1 MNGLAWSIVAAAA
14 AGSVSLPAAARH
26 LSAEPT
32 VPPIVSHDYQPRR
45 TQWGDPDFRG
55 TWPIEHVSDAGIP
68 LERPKEDGDRVWLTP
83 DEFAERLTRAK
94 KSDAGY
100 QNDLGARGTVGLAR
114 WLQATPFGR
123 RSSLLI
129 DPPDGRLPPL
139 TPQGEALWKA
149 GRNSYNEGQAIDW
162 VSDLDSYDRCVS
174 YGLPL
179 AMLPH
184 PANDGIRVFQVP
196 GYVAIQLE
204 AFDTRIVP
212 IGRPG
217 HWPAAVRTWMG
228 DSRGHWEGSTL
239 VIETGNMVAGDSAT
253 SDMARRSAS
262 PVTGRSHGTIP
273 MSAAAKVVERLT
285 MTGPDTIDYRVT
297 YSDPAVFAAPWTVE
311 FEWTRDESYRMYE
324 FACHEGNEVRELIS
338 SSRAQRRK
346 DAAAA
351 IAAGK

>member
-1 MNGLAWSIVAAAA
+1 MSGLAWSIVAAAA

-32 VPPIVSHDYQPRR
+32 VPPIVSYDYQPKR
-45 TQWGDPDFRG
+45 TPWGDPDFRG
-55 TWPIEHVSDAGIP
+55 TWPIEHVSEAGIP
-68 LERPKEDGDRVWLTP
+68 LERSKADGGRVWLTP
-83 DEFAERLTRAK
+83 DEFAARLAK
-94 KSDAGY
+94 AEKSDKSYSDGPDANGT
-100 QNDLGARGTVGLAR
+100 RGLVQ
-114 WLQATPFGR
+114 WLKATPFGH

-129 DPPDGRLPPL
+129 DPPDGRLPSL
-139 TPQGEALWKA
+139 TPAAEALWRA
-149 GRNSYNEGQAIDW
+149 GRNSWNEGQPIDW
-162 VSDLDSYDRCVS
+162 VADLDSYDRCVS

-184 PANDGIRVFQVP
+184 PTNDGIRVFQSP
-196 GYVAIQLE
+196 GIVVIQLE
-204 AFDTRIVP
+204 TFDTRIIP

-228 DSRGHWEGSTL
+228 DSRGHWEDDTL
-239 VIETGNMVAGDSAT
+239 VIETTNMIAGDSAT
-253 SDMARRSAS
+253 SDMTHRSAS
-262 PVTGRSHGTIP
+262 PVSGRGHGTIP

-297 YSDPAVFAAPWTVE
+297 YSDPAVFTAPWTAE

-324 FACHEGNEVRELIS
+324 YACHEGNEVRELIS